1 MNRVK
6 LASVADELS
15 GKFNF
20 LREKHALKSIV
31 EQVVSEVLKATSDE
45 DASVADDRY
54 DSMVDN
60 IMAGRVHEKDVP
72 EDLRRFLP
80 KTNKQKE

>member
-15 GKFNF
+15 GKFNL

-31 EQVVSEVLKATSDE
+31 EQVVFEVLKATKGDPDE
-45 DASVADDRY
+45 ADDRY
-54 DSMVDN
+54 NAMVDD
-60 IMAGRVHEKDVP
+60 IMSGRVHEKDVP